1 MTEGVGLEDTEG
13 GDVGRAVPEKSAE
26 TVRVNVAKA
35 VPLLGLEVSDAVT
48 VGEGE
53 GVERE

>member
-1 MTEGVGLEDTEG
+1 MAEGVGLEDAEG
-13 GDVGRAVPEKSAE
+13 GGVGRAVPEKSAE
-26 TVRVNVAKA
+26 RVRVNVGKA

-48 VGEGE
+48 VGEVE

>member
-1 MTEGVGLEDTEG
+1 VAEGVCLEDAEG
-13 GDVGRAVPEKSAE
+13 GGVGRAVPEKSAE
-26 TVRVNVAKA
+26 RVRVNVGKA

-48 VGEGE
+48 VDEVE